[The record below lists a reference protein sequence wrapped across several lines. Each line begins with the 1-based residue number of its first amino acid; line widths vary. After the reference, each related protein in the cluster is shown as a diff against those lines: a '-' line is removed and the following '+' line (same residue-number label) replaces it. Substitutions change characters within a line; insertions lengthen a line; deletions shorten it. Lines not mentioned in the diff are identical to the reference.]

1 MKMMSKPYRYIRYK
15 WWRKIDLN
23 EVSKE
28 MSREFSKEDLTMPK
42 NDREFSFFK
51 EVRAE
56 IKVMADT
63 LSAYLSPSRALLF
76 QKEPSPFTAKDIELR
91 EKILELYP
99 RNRPTP
105 LPLFFSDEPQFEIAE

>member
-1 MKMMSKPYRYIRYK
+1 M
-15 WWRKIDLN
+15 DLN

-28 MSREFSKEDLTMPK
+28 MGRKFSKEDLTMPK

-51 EVRAE
+51 EIRAE
-56 IKVMADT
+56 IKVRADT
-63 LSAYLSPSRALLF
+63 LSAYLSPSRVILF
-76 QKEPSPFTAKDIELR
+76 QKEPAPFTAKDMELR

-105 LPLFFSDEPQFEIAE
+105 LPLFFSEEPKFEIIE